1 MLRRPPRST
10 LTDTLF
16 PYTTLFRSPS
26 RHHRGVGAPR
36 NREGRDPGAPAHP
49 RPRRPRRALLHL
61 PRLRLLIILV
71 PGPEELLA
79 DVAGRRLAFLG
90 LAVLGEVELD
100 RKSVVGGKSVSVRVD
115 LGGRR
120 ILKKK
125 KNSNNK

>member
-49 RPRRPRRALLHL
+49 RPRRPRRALLL
-61 PRLRLLIILV
+61 LLRLRLLMIIF
-71 PGPEELLA
+71 PGPDDLLA
-79 DVAGRRLAFLG
+79 NVAGQRLRFFSP
-90 LAVLGEVELD
+90 AVL
-100 RKSVVGGKSVSVRVD
+100 VS
-115 LGGRR
+115 LGTPPGPLPPTSFLSL
-120 ILKKK
+120 ILLGALL
-125 KNSNNK
+125 SYLRTPLSIDP